1 MTKWKNQS
9 TNHGNGKP
17 AIFVWNSNSNI
28 FYSSSLLFALYPE
41 TDDGTKPFIAIAML
55 VCGVIGGLMLV
66 ILCLI
71 FCKQCF
77 KPQQDSKLNENR
89 CYYRTCYS
97 EKSSPAKRSRL
108 NNRLFE
114 YATESQSRKSKGNEQ
129 QYKNKP
135 CSGNLMVIETSRN
148 VAEFCPKGKSSSEKH
163 IKIAHPDNQTTVE
176 EETSEVLQQHCN
188 EFNHFQCRQ
197 ALHSP
202 QSRLTIF
209 QNTLS
214 FKDKSNSKML
224 KNGTELQKCISQ
236 SKVNRACS
244 TAPVLPVEKNNED
257 LLADQFSENDSLI
270 ASDWVEQQPRKIYV
284 DRKKR
289 QNILKRAPQ
298 PNLCNNHQS
307 AWAEQGGRVIKSFEL
322 LDDHCKPY
330 IPTRQARSLEID
342 YGTTTTSKPI
352 HQSFC
357 FGRQQLNKANPPRLL
372 FNSPAY
378 EKWDNF
384 EANFR
389 TRIARPLTEDLA
401 GKMESECNNKLWELR
416 CSLIK
421 QLHSLNHN
429 MPAKDKMFCR
439 TENDKKSS
447 SSSTTCTTSFES
459 NTELSACDE
468 FSWTPCLPTLNSTP
482 LTLHAKRQKLRLVIS
497 DSFYWIALLE
507 AQLTSRP
514 EIWEQAQN
522 RFPYIPPIK
531 NEVIDLTCASL
542 VNDSI
547 GNACQYWIHSES
559 TLPSQTSEHPLI
571 GIQYHPSEQ
580 KAGQASHFFLN
591 FLLFIRRFL
600 LAVANKKYTYCLLID
615 CYNAIRK
622 ARIRKKWKPAGQ
634 YQFVAEQRLTRRK
647 HGGGSE
653 RTCSRER
660 LVTLRACPGNGV
672 EGSHKCLLRPTPS
685 LFSRNESERV
695 AGHGRSLFLRLR
707 CATLPPSR
715 QRSPAYDGSGATL
728 ALPARVNTGQFLA
741 EPQTSPAGGLRR
753 ERVSDPVGNAFQWL
767 RQRKDQPIRDFA
779 REVAKVGRRAGKSES
794 ELVCRFI
801 LVLASRELHR
811 GLCLREPATLA
822 KARQWAERVTEIE
835 EGRRSA
841 VDDTGL
847 GNGGLAKTV
856 EALAQRLDKME
867 VTRERPSRLQPTRRA
882 MECFECGDLGH
893 IRRDCP
899 QLRFRTRSARASSS
913 GTSDGRLLAMTEL
926 QAGQSPSVTDRKLER
941 TYTRRSCRESGR
953 TGDLGYELLR
963 PVRQGDRLASPG
975 DDHDGVKIEREP
987 VPNERRSIGC
997 ALVRPNFSEAGVGKT
1012 TEGKPDRGDGD
1023 LEEWGRSLVDGAE
1036 CYARRLAPTYP
1047 DMRIQS
1053 AIRSLWVQVSPSR
1066 CESVMAREICL
1077 VYFKNSGDS
1086 IYLDYDSI
1094 LLLLNVWTQTA
1105 PATG

>member
-1 MTKWKNQS
+1 MTKCKNQS

-28 FYSSSLLFALYPE
+28 FYSSSLLFALYLVRICSSIIKYRTFSMMESE

-77 KPQQDSKLNENR
+77 KPQQDNKLIENR

-108 NNRLFE
+108 NNRVFE
-114 YATESQSRKSKGNEQ
+114 YATESQSIKSKGNEQ

-135 CSGNLMVIETSRN
+135 CSGNLVVIETSRN

-163 IKIAHPDNQTTVE
+163 TKIAHPDNQTTVE
-176 EETSEVLQQHCN
+176 EETSEVLQQHRN

-202 QSRLTIF
+202 QSRLTIL

-224 KNGTELQKCISQ
+224 KNGTESQKCIGQ

-284 DRKKR
+284 NRKKR
-289 QNILKRAPQ
+289 QKILKRTPQ

-378 EKWDNF
+378 KKWDNF

-429 MPAKDKMFCR
+429 MQTKDKMFCR

-482 LTLHAKRQKLRLVIS
+482 LTLHAKRQKLRKLYLRRQWQLHKQHAAIVQSQESYETAESSESSKLEQTLTSTESIVVGNT
-497 DSFYWIALLE
+497 E

-542 VNDSI
+542 VNDNI

-580 KAGQASHFFLN
+580 KAGQAS
-591 FLLFIRRFL
+591 
-600 LAVANKKYTYCLLID
+600 
-615 CYNAIRK
+615 
-622 ARIRKKWKPAGQ
+622 
-634 YQFVAEQRLTRRK
+634 
-647 HGGGSE
+647 
-653 RTCSRER
+653 
-660 LVTLRACPGNGV
+660 
-672 EGSHKCLLRPTPS
+672 
-685 LFSRNESERV
+685 
-695 AGHGRSLFLRLR
+695 
-707 CATLPPSR
+707 
-715 QRSPAYDGSGATL
+715 
-728 ALPARVNTGQFLA
+728 
-741 EPQTSPAGGLRR
+741 
-753 ERVSDPVGNAFQWL
+753 
-767 RQRKDQPIRDFA
+767 RDFISTCKYNSA
-779 REVAKVGRRAGKSES
+779 HQD
-794 ELVCRFI
+794 RF
-801 LVLASRELHR
+801 AHQ
-811 GLCLREPATLA
+811 C
-822 KARQWAERVTEIE
+822 
-835 EGRRSA
+835 
-841 VDDTGL
+841 
-847 GNGGLAKTV
+847 
-856 EALAQRLDKME
+856 
-867 VTRERPSRLQPTRRA
+867 
-882 MECFECGDLGH
+882 
-893 IRRDCP
+893 
-899 QLRFRTRSARASSS
+899 
-913 GTSDGRLLAMTEL
+913 
-926 QAGQSPSVTDRKLER
+926 
-941 TYTRRSCRESGR
+941 
-953 TGDLGYELLR
+953 
-963 PVRQGDRLASPG
+963 
-975 DDHDGVKIEREP
+975 
-987 VPNERRSIGC
+987 
-997 ALVRPNFSEAGVGKT
+997 
-1012 TEGKPDRGDGD
+1012 
-1023 LEEWGRSLVDGAE
+1023 
-1036 CYARRLAPTYP
+1036 
-1047 DMRIQS
+1047 
-1053 AIRSLWVQVSPSR
+1053 
-1066 CESVMAREICL
+1066 
-1077 VYFKNSGDS
+1077 
-1086 IYLDYDSI
+1086 
-1094 LLLLNVWTQTA
+1094 
-1105 PATG
+1105 